1 MPDTTTNWELGLKT
15 SWLDDTL
22 VINGSLF
29 FVEWDK
35 VQLGETSLS
44 GAIPITINGN
54 EAETQG
60 IELDGQWQ
68 IGEHWQLSGGYSYT
82 EAELSADA
90 PQLAGGA
97 ASKGD
102 RLPGTPEHQ
111 GSLVVDYFTTFRGG
125 LDFTVS
131 YAMTTQSDVF
141 TKLGIGSGCCRIS
154 NGTLAGQ
161 GEILPGF
168 TIHNLSFGI
177 AGDQWDLMLFANNLT
192 DKYAESGV
200 REDPSF
206 RVTSIESAA
215 PTYRRYAKYAITP
228 RQIGI
233 DFRWRTQ

>member
-1 MPDTTTNWELGLKT
+1 M
-15 SWLDDTL
+15 
-22 VINGSLF
+22 
-29 FVEWDK
+29 
-35 VQLGETSLS
+35 
-44 GAIPITINGN
+44 
-54 EAETQG
+54 
-60 IELDGQWQ
+60 
-68 IGEHWQLSGGYSYT
+68 
-82 EAELSADA
+82 SADA

-97 ASKGD
+97 ASDGD

-141 TKLGIGSGCCRIS
+141 TKLGIGSACCRIS

-192 DKYAESGV
+192 DKYAETGV

-206 RVTSIESAA
+206 LVTSIESAA
-215 PTYRRYAKYAITP
+215 PTYRRYSKFATTP
-228 RQIGI
+228 RQIGV
-233 DFRWRTQ
+233 DFRWRTR